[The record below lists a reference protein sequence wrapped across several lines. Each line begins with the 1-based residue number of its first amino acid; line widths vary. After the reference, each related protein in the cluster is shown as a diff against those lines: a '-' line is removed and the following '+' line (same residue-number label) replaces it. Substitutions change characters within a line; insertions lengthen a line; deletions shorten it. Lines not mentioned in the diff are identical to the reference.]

1 MSECQ
6 CIINFPQETIK
17 MLGVTFLF
25 ENLKNI
31 KSVQLT
37 TMMPHCDGVA
47 CIMLQFALSGS
58 RFLQIGGWDDPCDN
72 L

>member
-25 ENLKNI
+25 ENLKKI
-31 KSVQLT
+31 KST
-37 TMMPHCDGVA
+37 G
-47 CIMLQFALSGS
+47 I
-58 RFLQIGGWDDPCDN
+58 
-72 L
+72 